1 MLLQYIQSPKLLS
14 FIHVLNRFYRSNFYI
29 LFIGLLTVLSEI
41 FGWELP
47 VYYLYVI
54 LGGVIPLFFCE
65 DMISIIAPF
74 SFGYFTVSLKHQN
87 VNEGVGVTLFTP
99 EFIIHLWILIA
110 LIALCFITRFIFD
123 YKKGKRIHAS
133 KNMLGFLILALTFIP
148 GGLFT
153 EKYGIHSVLFGL
165 GVVASFAI
173 PYFSA
178 YFLVDFEK
186 EKKDYFARV
195 LVGAGFVLIA
205 EVLFAYFS
213 HFDAILDGTF
223 SGEMVRTGW
232 GVKNNVG
239 AMMVFTLPA
248 PIYLALKHKRPFF
261 YLGLNLL
268 FFLSTMI
275 CQSRNAALVAMIGEV
290 ILLVYFFIKT
300 KYRLLSLVT
309 ILFFVLLF
317 VACAFL
323 FSNLVSKMFDSL
335 IWTLQNFSIEIL
347 ASGRFDVYQCALD
360 NFKTSPI
367 FGTSFIEEPVGI
379 GAPPDYFLTDIIP
392 ARYHDTYL
400 QLLSS
405 TGIIGLIGYLYH
417 RYVTLVPFF
426 QHKTSEKWLYF
437 FEILVMIGVSVFDCH
452 FFNIGPGIIYGLAL
466 CHLDQ
471 VNQIDQKE
479 RYLFSFEKAMN

>member
-14 FIHVLNRFYRSNFYI
+14 FIHAINRFYRSNFYI

-87 VNEGVGVTLFTP
+87 VNEGVGVTLFTS
-99 EFIIHLWILIA
+99 EFMIHLWILIA

-275 CQSRNAALVAMIGEV
+275 CQSRNAA
-290 ILLVYFFIKT
+290 
-300 KYRLLSLVT
+300 
-309 ILFFVLLF
+309 
-317 VACAFL
+317 
-323 FSNLVSKMFDSL
+323 
-335 IWTLQNFSIEIL
+335 
-347 ASGRFDVYQCALD
+347 
-360 NFKTSPI
+360 
-367 FGTSFIEEPVGI
+367 
-379 GAPPDYFLTDIIP
+379 
-392 ARYHDTYL
+392 
-400 QLLSS
+400 
-405 TGIIGLIGYLYH
+405 
-417 RYVTLVPFF
+417 
-426 QHKTSEKWLYF
+426 
-437 FEILVMIGVSVFDCH
+437 
-452 FFNIGPGIIYGLAL
+452 
-466 CHLDQ
+466 
-471 VNQIDQKE
+471 
-479 RYLFSFEKAMN
+479 